1 MLYGRHVRGPLA
13 ILKEEWEE
21 PSESDNSVLSYILD
35 TRSKLKSMAD
45 LATINERKA
54 KTKQK
59 SYYDK
64 KSSSRKLEVGQKVL
78 VLLPTHTIL
87 ASLKGPYTI
96 IDKVSPVDYKIKI
109 NGKTEKIFHVNM
121 LKLWYERTDD
131 RQDSRIEVLACLNV
145 IS

>member
-1 MLYGRHVRGPLA
+1 MLGDHLQYSK
-13 ILKEEWEE
+13 KEEWEE

-59 SYYDK
+59 SYYDR
-64 KSSSRKLEVGQKVL
+64 KSRSRKLEVGQKVL
-78 VLLPTHTIL
+78 VLLPTHTSKLL
-87 ASLKGPYTI
+87 ASWKGLYTI
-96 IDKVSPVDYKIKI
+96 IDKISPVDYKIKI
-109 NGKTEKIFHVNM
+109 NGKTEQIFHVNM

-131 RQDSRIEVLACLNV
+131 IENSRN
-145 IS
+145 